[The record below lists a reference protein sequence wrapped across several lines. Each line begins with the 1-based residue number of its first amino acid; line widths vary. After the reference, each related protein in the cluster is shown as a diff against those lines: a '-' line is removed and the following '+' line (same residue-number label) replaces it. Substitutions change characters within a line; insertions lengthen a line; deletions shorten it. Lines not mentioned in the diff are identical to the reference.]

1 MLSILPLLFTKISLL
16 PQIKKQN
23 TKHPPF
29 SNSHCFCLARRTLH
43 YLIVNPKL
51 KTPGTSKTL
60 LHIEYYHIFLVFPFF
75 FFFYFT
81 DVSFKVVGLFLN
93 SNFSQKRCYKCLQ
106 RVPEHNH
113 FQYNSANVIYKIL
126 HYLGS
131 FISCLPVLDS
141 SLVNK

>member
-43 YLIVNPKL
+43 YLIVNPKH
-51 KTPGTSKTL
+51 KTPGTSTTL

-75 FFFYFT
+75 FFFILQMLVSKQWVYFST
-81 DVSFKVVGLFLN
+81 LIFLRKDATNACKESQSIIIFNIIQQTLYIKFYITQAPSFPV
-93 SNFSQKRCYKCLQ
+93 
-106 RVPEHNH
+106 
-113 FQYNSANVIYKIL
+113 FQYQIAL
-126 HYLGS
+126 L
-131 FISCLPVLDS
+131 
-141 SLVNK
+141 